1 MKKFSL
7 KKKAQRAKLAA
18 KKEEANKKKQPKYGR
33 HRTMTTKQIDT
44 KKLTMKPA
52 KDSNPINPSLEVKK

>member
-1 MKKFSL
+1 MKKFTA
-7 KKKAQRAKLAA
+7 KKKAYRAKLAL
-18 KKEEANKKKQPKYGR
+18 KKEEANKKKPKYGK

-44 KKLTMKPA
+44 KKLTMKPV